1 MSYSNVSK
9 STKRRRFLEDVE
21 TINFLVENQSQVSPQ
36 PSTSQHTD
44 SNLTLDV
51 QNSSF
56 INIDSNFS
64 MCDKTFIE
72 PKYLL
77 QSNDFSN
84 DNHNIFII
92 VSSSDSEDDQRLT
105 TNSNEISNDGNDSIL
120 PLLSKWAVDHNI
132 TLTALSSLLK
142 VMKVHN

>member
-77 QSNDFSN
+77 QSNDISN
-84 DNHNIFII
+84 DNHNIFIN

-105 TNSNEISNDGNDSIL
+105 D
-120 PLLSKWAVDHNI
+120 
-132 TLTALSSLLK
+132 
-142 VMKVHN
+142 